1 MNNLILFISTL
12 LCWSPTWYLIK
23 FQFGVVD
30 PLISIFYRFFIAS
43 FIVFIFL
50 ILSRKKMS
58 FNLQQHL
65 SFLLLGVTL
74 FSLNYIFFYLANTY
88 LISGIVT
95 IAFSTIL
102 IMNILGERIYFKIKS
117 SKETLFAAGFGI
129 VGILII
135 FGNELLNFK
144 LEDKT
149 HIGIILSFIATFWAS
164 TGNLIHQKN
173 SKDKIPFIQS
183 IAYGM
188 LYGSLFTL
196 IVAKFR
202 GAEIIFDN
210 SISYILSFLYL
221 SIIGSVVAFY
231 LYLKLLDNIGSARAG
246 YIGVIMPIIALII
259 STIFEGLQW
268 TNNLIFGLPVLIFG
282 CVLILNQK
290 SKKKLNNVCFY
301 S

>member
-1 MNNLILFISTL
+1 MRNLVLFISTL
-12 LCWSPTWYLIK
+12 ICWSPTWYLIK

-43 FIVFIFL
+43 IIVFIFL
-50 ILSRKKMS
+50 ILSKKKMS
-58 FNLQQHL
+58 FNLHQHL

-188 LYGSLFTL
+188 LYGALFTL

-231 LYLKLLDNIGSARAG
+231 LYLKLLENIGSARAG

-290 SKKKLNNVCFY
+290 SKKN
-301 S
+301 

>member
-1 MNNLILFISTL
+1 MNNLILFIRTL

-30 PLISIFYRFFIAS
+30 PLISIFYRFLIAS
-43 FIVFIFL
+43 AIVFIFL
-50 ILSRKKMS
+50 ILLKKKLS
-58 FNLQQHL
+58 FNLNQHL
-65 SFLLLGVTL
+65 WFLLLGVTL

-188 LYGSLFTL
+188 LYGSIFTL

-221 SIIGSVVAFY
+221 SVIGSVVAFY
-231 LYLKLLDNIGSARAG
+231 LYLKLLESIGSARAG
-246 YIGVIMPIIALII
+246 YIGVIMPIVALII

-290 SKKKLNNVCFY
+290 SKKNF
-301 S
+301 

>member
-1 MNNLILFISTL
+1 MNNLALFISTL

-30 PLISIFYRFFIAS
+30 PLISIFYRFLIAS
-43 FIVFIFL
+43 ATVFIFL
-50 ILSRKKMS
+50 ILLKKKLS
-58 FNLQQHL
+58 FNLKQHL
-65 SFLLLGVTL
+65 WFLLLGVTL
-74 FSLNYIFFYLANTY
+74 FSLNYIFFYLANTF

-164 TGNLIHQKN
+164 TGNLVHQKN
-173 SKDKIPFIQS
+173 SKDEIPFIQS

-268 TNNLIFGLPVLIFG
+268 TNNLIIGLPVLIFG

-290 SKKKLNNVCFY
+290 SKKIKF
-301 S
+301 

>member
-1 MNNLILFISTL
+1 MRNLVLFISTL
-12 LCWSPTWYLIK
+12 ICWSPTWYLIK
-23 FQFGVVD
+23 FQFGIVD
-30 PLISIFYRFFIAS
+30 PLISIFYRFFIS
-43 FIVFIFL
+43 SLIVFIFL
-50 ILSRKKMS
+50 IIFKRKLL
-58 FNLQQHL
+58 FNLHQH
-65 SFLLLGVTL
+65 FWFFVLGITL
-74 FSLNYIFFYLANTY
+74 FSLNYIFFYIANTY

-102 IMNILGERIYFKIKS
+102 IMNIAGERIYFNIKS
-117 SKETLFAAGFGI
+117 SKQTLFAAGFGI

-135 FGNELLNFK
+135 FEKELLNFQ

-149 HIGIILSFIATFWAS
+149 HIGIVLSFIATFWAS

-173 SKDKIPFIQS
+173 AKDNIPFIQS

-188 LYGSLFTL
+188 LYGSIFTL

-210 SISYILSFLYL
+210 SVSYILSLLYL

-231 LYLKLLDNIGSARAG
+231 LYLKLLESIGSARAG

-268 TNNLIFGLPVLIFG
+268 SYNLIIGLPVLILG

-290 SKKKLNNVCFY
+290 SK
-301 S
+301 

>member
-30 PLISIFYRFFIAS
+30 PLISIFYRFLIAS
-43 FIVFIFL
+43 AIVFIFL
-50 ILSRKKMS
+50 ILLKKKLS
-58 FNLQQHL
+58 FNLNQHL
-65 SFLLLGVTL
+65 WFLLLGVTL

-188 LYGSLFTL
+188 LYGSIFTL

-221 SIIGSVVAFY
+221 SVIGSVVAFY
-231 LYLKLLDNIGSARAG
+231 LYLKLLESIGSARAG
-246 YIGVIMPIIALII
+246 YIGVIMPIVALII

-290 SKKKLNNVCFY
+290 SKKNF
-301 S
+301 

>member
-30 PLISIFYRFFIAS
+30 PLISIFYRFLIAS
-43 FIVFIFL
+43 AIVFIFL
-50 ILSRKKMS
+50 ILFKKKLL
-58 FNLQQHL
+58 FNLHQHL
-65 SFLLLGVTL
+65 WFLLLGVTL

-188 LYGSLFTL
+188 LYGALFTL

-202 GAEIIFDN
+202 GAEITFDN

-231 LYLKLLDNIGSARAG
+231 LYLKLLENIGSARAG

-290 SKKKLNNVCFY
+290 SKKT
-301 S
+301 

>member
-1 MNNLILFISTL
+1 MRNLVLFISTL
-12 LCWSPTWYLIK
+12 ICWSPTWYLIK

-43 FIVFIFL
+43 IIVFFFL
-50 ILSRKKMS
+50 ILSKKKLS
-58 FNLQQHL
+58 FNLHQHL

-117 SKETLFAAGFGI
+117 SKQTLLAAGFGI
-129 VGILII
+129 IGIFII
-135 FGNELLNFK
+135 FEKELLNFK
-144 LEDKT
+144 VEDKT

-173 SKDKIPFIQS
+173 FKDKIPFIQS

-188 LYGSLFTL
+188 LYGSIFTL

-202 GAEIIFDN
+202 GAELLFDD
-210 SISYILSFLYL
+210 SFSYISSLLYL

-231 LYLKLLDNIGSARAG
+231 LYLKLLESIGSARAG

-268 TNNLIFGLPVLIFG
+268 SNNLIFGLPVLIFG
-282 CVLILNQK
+282 CVLILKQK
-290 SKKKLNNVCFY
+290 TEKT
-301 S
+301 

>member
-1 MNNLILFISTL
+1 MRNLVLFISTL
-12 LCWSPTWYLIK
+12 ICWSPTWYLIK

-43 FIVFIFL
+43 IIVFIFL
-50 ILSRKKMS
+50 ILSKKKMS
-58 FNLQQHL
+58 FNLHQHL

-135 FGNELLNFK
+135 FEKELLNFK

-188 LYGSLFTL
+188 LYGALFTL

-231 LYLKLLDNIGSARAG
+231 LYLKLLENIGSARAG

-290 SKKKLNNVCFY
+290 SKKN
-301 S
+301 

>member
-43 FIVFIFL
+43 VIVFIFL
-50 ILSRKKMS
+50 ILSKKKMS
-58 FNLQQHL
+58 FNLHQHL

-196 IVAKFR
+196 IVAKLR

-210 SISYILSFLYL
+210 SIPYILSFLYL

-231 LYLKLLDNIGSARAG
+231 LYLKLLESIGSARAG

-290 SKKKLNNVCFY
+290 SKKN
-301 S
+301 

>member
-43 FIVFIFL
+43 TIVFIFL
-50 ILSRKKMS
+50 ILLKKKLS
-58 FNLQQHL
+58 FNLNQHL
-65 SFLLLGVTL
+65 WFLLLGVTL

-135 FGNELLNFK
+135 FENELLNFR

-231 LYLKLLDNIGSARAG
+231 LYLKLLENIGSARAG

-268 TNNLIFGLPVLIFG
+268 TNNLIFGLSVLIFG

-290 SKKKLNNVCFY
+290 SKNN
-301 S
+301 

>member
-1 MNNLILFISTL
+1 MKNLILFISTL
-12 LCWSPTWYLIK
+12 ICWSPTWYLIK

-43 FIVFIFL
+43 AIVFIFL
-50 ILSRKKMS
+50 IVFKKKLL
-58 FNLQQHL
+58 FNLHQHL
-65 SFLLLGVTL
+65 WFLLLGVTL

-102 IMNILGERIYFKIKS
+102 IMNILGERIYFNIKS
-117 SKETLFAAGFGI
+117 SKQTLIAAGFGI
-129 VGILII
+129 IGILII
-135 FGNELLNFK
+135 FEKELLNFK
-144 LEDKT
+144 VEDKT

-173 SKDKIPFIQS
+173 FKDKIPFIQS

-188 LYGSLFTL
+188 FYGSIFTL

-202 GAEIIFDN
+202 GAELIFDY
-210 SISYILSFLYL
+210 SFSYISSLLYL
-221 SIIGSVVAFY
+221 AIVGSVVAFY
-231 LYLKLLDNIGSARAG
+231 LYLKLLESIGSARAG
-246 YIGVIMPIIALII
+246 YMGVVMPIIALII
-259 STIFEGLQW
+259 STIFEDLQW

-290 SKKKLNNVCFY
+290 SKKI
-301 S
+301 

>member
-1 MNNLILFISTL
+1 MRNLVLFISTL
-12 LCWSPTWYLIK
+12 ICWSPTWYLIK

-43 FIVFIFL
+43 IIVFIFL
-50 ILSRKKMS
+50 ILSKKKMS
-58 FNLQQHL
+58 FNLHQHL
-65 SFLLLGVTL
+65 SFSLLGVTL

-164 TGNLIHQKN
+164 TGNLVHQKN

-196 IVAKFR
+196 IIAKFR

-231 LYLKLLDNIGSARAG
+231 LYLKLLENIGSARAG

-268 TNNLIFGLPVLIFG
+268 TNNLIYGLPVLIVG

-290 SKKKLNNVCFY
+290 SKKI
-301 S
+301 

>member
-1 MNNLILFISTL
+1 MRNLVLFICTL
-12 LCWSPTWYLIK
+12 ICWSPTWYLIK

-43 FIVFIFL
+43 IIVFIFL
-50 ILSRKKMS
+50 ILSKKKMS
-58 FNLQQHL
+58 FNLHQHL

-173 SKDKIPFIQS
+173 SKDKIPFVQS

-188 LYGSLFTL
+188 LYGSIFTL

-202 GAEIIFDN
+202 GAELLFDD
-210 SISYILSFLYL
+210 SFSYISSLLYL
-221 SIIGSVVAFY
+221 SIIGSVLAFY
-231 LYLKLLDNIGSARAG
+231 LYLKLLESIGSARAG

-282 CVLILNQK
+282 CVLILKQK
-290 SKKKLNNVCFY
+290 TEKP
-301 S
+301 

>member
-43 FIVFIFL
+43 IIVFIFL
-50 ILSRKKMS
+50 ILSKKKMS

-231 LYLKLLDNIGSARAG
+231 LYLKLLENIGSARAG

-290 SKKKLNNVCFY
+290 SKKT
-301 S
+301 

>member
-30 PLISIFYRFFIAS
+30 PLISIFSRFFIAS
-43 FIVFIFL
+43 IIVFIFL
-50 ILSRKKMS
+50 ILSKKKMS
-58 FNLQQHL
+58 FNLHQHL

-164 TGNLIHQKN
+164 TGNLVHQKN

-188 LYGSLFTL
+188 LYGALFTL

-221 SIIGSVVAFY
+221 SIIGSVFAFY
-231 LYLKLLDNIGSARAG
+231 LYLKLLENIGSARAG

-290 SKKKLNNVCFY
+290 SKKN
-301 S
+301 

>member
-30 PLISIFYRFFIAS
+30 PLISIFYRFLIAS
-43 FIVFIFL
+43 AIVFIFL
-50 ILSRKKMS
+50 MLLKKKLS
-58 FNLQQHL
+58 FNLIQHL
-65 SFLLLGVTL
+65 WFLLLGVTL

-117 SKETLFAAGFGI
+117 SKQTLLAAGFGI
-129 VGILII
+129 IGILII
-135 FGNELLNFK
+135 FEKELLNFK
-144 LEDKT
+144 VEDKT

-164 TGNLIHQKN
+164 TGNLIQQKN
-173 SKDKIPFIQS
+173 FKDKIPFVQS

-188 LYGSLFTL
+188 LYGSIFTL

-202 GAEIIFDN
+202 GAELLFDY
-210 SISYILSFLYL
+210 SFSYITSLLYL
-221 SIIGSVVAFY
+221 AIIASVVAFY
-231 LYLKLLDNIGSARAG
+231 LYLKLLESIGSARAG
-246 YIGVIMPIIALII
+246 YMGMVMPIIALII

-268 TNNLIFGLPVLIFG
+268 NNNLIFGLPVLIFG

-290 SKKKLNNVCFY
+290 SKNI
-301 S
+301 

>member
-43 FIVFIFL
+43 IIVFIFL
-50 ILSRKKMS
+50 ILSKKKMS
-58 FNLQQHL
+58 FNLHQHL

-135 FGNELLNFK
+135 FGNELLNFR

-164 TGNLIHQKN
+164 TGNLVHQKN

-268 TNNLIFGLPVLIFG
+268 TNNLIIGLPVLIFG

-290 SKKKLNNVCFY
+290 SKKIKF
-301 S
+301 

>member
-43 FIVFIFL
+43 IIVFIFL
-50 ILSRKKMS
+50 ILSKKKMS

-164 TGNLIHQKN
+164 TGNLVHQKN

-231 LYLKLLDNIGSARAG
+231 LYLKLLENIGSARAG

-290 SKKKLNNVCFY
+290 SKKN
-301 S
+301 

>member
-43 FIVFIFL
+43 IIVFIFL
-50 ILSRKKMS
+50 ILSKKKMS

-164 TGNLIHQKN
+164 TGNLVHQKN

-188 LYGSLFTL
+188 LYGALFTL

-231 LYLKLLDNIGSARAG
+231 LYLKLLENIGSARAG

-268 TNNLIFGLPVLIFG
+268 TNNLIIGLPVLIFG

-290 SKKKLNNVCFY
+290 SKKN
-301 S
+301 

>member
-1 MNNLILFISTL
+1 MRNLVLFISTL
-12 LCWSPTWYLIK
+12 ICWSPTWYLIK

-30 PLISIFYRFFIAS
+30 PLISIFYRFFMAS
-43 FIVFIFL
+43 IIVFIFL
-50 ILSRKKMS
+50 ILSKKKMS
-58 FNLQQHL
+58 FNLHQHL

-135 FGNELLNFK
+135 FGNELLNFR

-164 TGNLIHQKN
+164 TGNLVHQKN
-173 SKDKIPFIQS
+173 SKDEIPFIQS

-231 LYLKLLDNIGSARAG
+231 LYLKLLENIGSARAG

-268 TNNLIFGLPVLIFG
+268 TNNLIVGLPVLIFG

-290 SKKKLNNVCFY
+290 SKKT
-301 S
+301 

>member
-1 MNNLILFISTL
+1 MRNLVLFISTL
-12 LCWSPTWYLIK
+12 ICWSPTWYLIK

-43 FIVFIFL
+43 IIFFIFL
-50 ILSRKKMS
+50 ILSKKKMS
-58 FNLQQHL
+58 FNLHQHL

-135 FGNELLNFK
+135 SGNELLNFK

-188 LYGSLFTL
+188 LYGALFTL

-231 LYLKLLDNIGSARAG
+231 LYLKLLENIGSARAG

-268 TNNLIFGLPVLIFG
+268 TNNLIVGLPVLIFG

-290 SKKKLNNVCFY
+290 SKKN
-301 S
+301 

>member
-1 MNNLILFISTL
+1 MRNLVLFISTL
-12 LCWSPTWYLIK
+12 ICWSPTWYLIK

-43 FIVFIFL
+43 IIVFIFL
-50 ILSRKKMS
+50 ILSNKKMS
-58 FNLQQHL
+58 FNLHQHL

-135 FGNELLNFK
+135 FGNELLNFR

-164 TGNLIHQKN
+164 TGNLVHQKN
-173 SKDKIPFIQS
+173 SKDEIPFIQS

-231 LYLKLLDNIGSARAG
+231 LYLKLLENIGSARAG

-290 SKKKLNNVCFY
+290 SKKN
-301 S
+301 